1 MNESASP
8 RKDAV
13 ASLARQLQH
22 ASPGVLARLRRAD
35 AANGFMT
42 ALFEIE
48 WMLQAADV
56 EPQSQDQHR
65 RWALALHC
73 LAIAHGKHAREQEAG
88 AVLHRLYA
96 GKEARLR
103 QLIEADFDV
112 LSDLMPRLARRL
124 AAANAALD
132 WWPLVNL
139 LLYTG
144 TDQEARANS
153 ARQRLV
159 QQFLRTQGASK
170 ADAPQPA

>member
-1 MNESASP
+1 MTELAPP

-13 ASLARQLQH
+13 ASLAGQLKR
-22 ASPGVLARLRRAD
+22 ATPGVLARLRRAD
-35 AANGFMT
+35 PATGYTT

-48 WMLQAADV
+48 WMLQAADI
-56 EPQSQDQHR
+56 EPHGRDLHQ

-73 LAIAHGKHAREQEAG
+73 LAIAQGKHEKGLEAG
-88 AVLHRLYA
+88 AVLHRVFA

-112 LSDLMPRLARRL
+112 LADLMPRLARRL
-124 AAANAALD
+124 AAANATLD

-144 TDQEARANS
+144 TDQEDRATT

-170 ADAPQPA
+170 TDVTQAA